1 MAQGLTAPML
11 IDSDVL
17 VWLTRGHVGA
27 AKRLH
32 AINLWRIS
40 AATYIELAQG
50 CRDKA
55 DLARPKKG
63 LAVRNTEIVPVTP
76 AISQRASALIVSS
89 EERAFFVSLGERIA
103 SLRRANNITQVQLAE
118 ALGVSQQTL
127 QSYEVGRRRLPVS
140 ALPAVASTLSVS
152 LEELFGTQTGAGGK
166 RGPAPQWQQQIEA
179 VAQLPKSQQQFVAR
193 MIKTVLAEASA
204 R

>member
-1 MAQGLTAPML
+1 MAVDLLEPTAPMT
-11 IDSDVL
+11 I
-17 VWLTRGHVGA
+17 
-27 AKRLH
+27 
-32 AINLWRIS
+32 
-40 AATYIELAQG
+40 
-50 CRDKA
+50 
-55 DLARPKKG
+55 
-63 LAVRNTEIVPVTP
+63 
-76 AISQRASALIVSS
+76 SS

-140 ALPAVASTLSVS
+140 ALPTVARTLSVS
-152 LEELFGTQTGAGGK
+152 LDELFGTQAKAARGVSGK

-193 MIKTVLAEASA
+193 MIKTVLAEAGA